1 MADSTG
7 YTVPVFCM
15 SSGQVLT
22 TAYSHTHVWDV
33 SLCCGTGG
41 SYLEVRALYIAF
53 KNIIQVYF
61 FLENKEANIEPD
73 RACSILLGLFDEQ
86 ER

>member
-1 MADSTG
+1 MFLASSAGERALMPAYTG

-22 TAYSHTHVWDV
+22 TASSLNYVGHV
-33 SLCCGTGG
+33 SLCSSTDG

-53 KNIIQVYF
+53 KNTTQV
-61 FLENKEANIEPD
+61 
-73 RACSILLGLFDEQ
+73 LFDLILFFSRKQ
-86 ER
+86 RG